1 MANQKDYAVV
11 IGISYY
17 KSLEQL
23 KGPIEDAKEFMQW
36 LISPEGGDLPQEN
49 CFLIE
54 SGSNPIRP
62 LQDDIDDKFATI
74 YEKGLESGF
83 RRLYFYFAGH
93 GLGVGWNE
101 NALCLPGWS
110 MIKKNSALSSSEYL
124 KLFMESG
131 YFREV
136 FFFLDCCRNRKTSAK
151 PLHPTLGIDRAAEA
165 GCMSLVAYATEFNNA
180 AYEAEHWDGRKSS
193 VRGHFTKAL
202 MMGLKGAAS
211 NQEGMITTSSIKGF
225 LKTKVEEIA
234 KTHDQQQS
242 VGFEDSFTTEGIIIG
257 APANTK
263 FITLEL
269 MFSSTGNILL
279 EGPDLNMIRQGHS
292 STGPWKLEI
301 EKGIYTITNTNTG
314 NTGYIRIDG
323 TVNPVKFNF

>member
-1 MANQKDYAVV
+1 MANQTDYAVV
-11 IGISYY
+11 IGISHY
-17 KSLEQL
+17 KSLEKL
-23 KGPIEDAKEFMQW
+23 EGPIEDAKEFMQW

-54 SGSNPIRP
+54 SSSNPIRP
-62 LQDDIDDKFATI
+62 LQDDIDDKLAMI
-74 YEKGLESGF
+74 YEKGSQSGF

-93 GLGVGWNE
+93 GLGAGWNE

-110 MIKKNSALSSSEYL
+110 VIKKNSALSSSEYL

-131 YFREV
+131 YFKEV
-136 FFFLDCCRNRKTSAK
+136 FFFLDCCRNRKTSTR
-151 PLHPTLGIDRAAEA
+151 PLPPTLGFEHAQNAS
-165 GCMSLVAYATEFNNA
+165 CMCFVAYATEFNNA
-180 AYEAEHWDGRKSS
+180 AYEAEHWDGIKSA

-202 MMGLKGAAS
+202 MQGLKGAAS
-211 NQEGMITTSSIKGF
+211 NKEGLITTGSIKGF

-234 KTHDQQQS
+234 KTHNQQQS
-242 VGFEDSFTTEGIIIG
+242 VSFEDSFTTEGIIIG

-269 MFSSTGNILL
+269 TFNSSGNITL
-279 EGPDLNMIRQGHS
+279 EGPDLTMIQQGHS
-292 STGPWKLEI
+292 STGPWKLEL
-301 EKGIYTITNTNTG
+301 EKGIYTLTNTNTG

-323 TVNPVKFNF
+323 TINPVKFNF